1 MKDLRHK
8 VIVYDI
14 IYFTIN
20 VIGMTALSVLIYG
33 ILGCILNF
41 WQ

>member
-8 VIVYDI
+8 IMIQDI
-14 IYFTIN
+14 IYFTMN
-20 VIGMTALSVLIYG
+20 VIGMIALSVLIYG